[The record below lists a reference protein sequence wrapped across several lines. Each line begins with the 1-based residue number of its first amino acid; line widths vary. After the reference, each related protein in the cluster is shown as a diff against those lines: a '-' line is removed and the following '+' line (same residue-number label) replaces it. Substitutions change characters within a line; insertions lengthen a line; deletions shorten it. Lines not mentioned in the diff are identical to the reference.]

1 MSEDRSLPETNKF
14 EVLQLGVTSICAE
27 HGKSSYTKN
36 WA

>member
-14 EVLQLGVTSICAE
+14 EVLRSGVTSIHAE